1 MQYQYIVLALFVS
14 AAVACSYGNMDA
26 DCSYTTQD
34 AWDYMLFVLLSLIF
48 LFDFY

>member
-34 AWDYMLFVLLSLIF
+34 AWDYMLFVLLSL
-48 LFDFY
+48 DFSF